1 MLRMQ
6 AALLLDKYQHGAHS
20 CNGSQYNDAGKKSE
34 DDIEDE
40 ETDYTTTYSTGGPID
55 VPTLKAHEHQR
66 TLQSLE
72 DRVLRTAFLIR
83 VLHGLRS
90 DTEEQR
96 KSLGSSDE
104 EDTGTDDHHDL
115 LLDILLLVVHGD
127 VHRDSTHNGYDT
139 GDRIA
144 ELDNDRYVLGDLLRD
159 GGKGSCTCRIVTSG
173 VLGHHEAAAE
183 QHDGYSHHE
192 LLVKHCLGHIAAKAT
207 EHAAYVHAL
216 LALNERDF
224 HVFRFSVK
232 VEQKSCKHNTL
243 VATEL

>member
-55 VPTLKAHEHQR
+55 VPTLKTHEHQR

-83 VLHGLRS
+83 VLHGLRT

-115 LLDILLLVVHGD
+115 LLDILLLVVWAKHPAPYPPCGG
-127 VHRDSTHNGYDT
+127 RFPSTRPQT
-139 GDRIA
+139 
-144 ELDNDRYVLGDLLRD
+144 VLTCLHVYGFPLVTLLF
-159 GGKGSCTCRIVTSG
+159 TIV
-173 VLGHHEAAAE
+173 
-183 QHDGYSHHE
+183 
-192 LLVKHCLGHIAAKAT
+192 
-207 EHAAYVHAL
+207 
-216 LALNERDF
+216 LN
-224 HVFRFSVK
+224 H
-232 VEQKSCKHNTL
+232 
-243 VATEL
+243 

>member
-6 AALLLDKYQHGAHS
+6 AALLLDKYQRGAHS

-104 EDTGTDDHHDL
+104 EDTGTNDHHDL
-115 LLDILLLVVHGD
+115 LLENLLP
-127 VHRDSTHNGYDT
+127 NCK
-139 GDRIA
+139 
-144 ELDNDRYVLGDLLRD
+144 VLNINTPKKQKQPKETNWKQKFQKPQNENICLTYLNTENKRNFHFL
-159 GGKGSCTCRIVTSG
+159 SSG
-173 VLGHHEAAAE
+173 
-183 QHDGYSHHE
+183 
-192 LLVKHCLGHIAAKAT
+192 
-207 EHAAYVHAL
+207 
-216 LALNERDF
+216 
-224 HVFRFSVK
+224 
-232 VEQKSCKHNTL
+232 
-243 VATEL
+243 